1 MVIVTIKFEYEDKK
15 HSFKACLKNDM
26 TLSDS
31 KQNQATDLV
40 EDSEDDRWSLIFDT
54 DGEEMYEA
62 VMYRNNDGE
71 MTTEAERVIV
81 WGGNAEKGIILDEVD
96 AKSSCKRS

>member
-1 MVIVTIKFEYEDKK
+1 MITITIKFEYEDKK
-15 HSFKACLKNDM
+15 QSFKACLKNDM

-40 EDSEDDRWSLIFDT
+40 EDSADDRWSLFFDT

-62 VMYRNNDGE
+62 VMYRNADGD
-71 MTTEAERVIV
+71 MTTEVEYVIV
-81 WGGNAEKGIILDEVD
+81 WGGKDKDAILAEID